1 MISPVIALLVSF
13 CITGIYTLIYLKAIR
28 ICLFSVG
35 DSVCP
40 QPVADKDFM
49 STYQDS
55 YLGLLCLINVCVL
68 VVLKYCFYFYLM
80 KLHNQDVEHFV
91 SPRNFTL
98 LCKVRHEALQDPN
111 VKLDELIANVINDG
125 GVNDLVETF
134 KINPIYDIG
143 ELLSVTSE
151 LMTVERKIKIIER
164 GIDISKYSRAEKQA
178 EVQTLD
184 ALKKILRDKQNDMLS
199 RAMKPQGLGFTGWV
213 FITFKTVNDLMKVK
227 TRKHLSL
234 HNMKFGAGSP
244 WRTVPEP
251 ADIIWQNWAATYTHK
266 MIIRIGGFLLVVL
279 IIAVNF
285 GIIVGFKF
293 LQKRVSTWLATGST
307 SAVTT
312 LEIIV
317 SILISIF
324 IGVVNFLIRLLLI
337 WLTQFEYYKTYS
349 TLYAEIVFK
358 VVLLQWVNKA
368 LIVLITNKIT
378 SDDQTWQ
385 IFGSAGTIGNM
396 MVSMIISVFFD
407 VILYL
412 IDPKYMMKLWKRRK
426 IRKAGQVIAQQVFQV
441 EANEAWEG
449 IKFDISEAYF
459 LSFTTLAVAFFYQA
473 IIPYG
478 LLLGLLEL
486 VLKYLVVKYVLV
498 KRSVRPQDLEWE
510 FTRKMFHQFEFT
522 VFLLALGFVVFYV
535 IFRTDGAPLN
545 AFYAVSIGI
554 AGADWLV
561 FSRLISLWVNQDHDP
576 KIKGSF
582 EELELNFPID
592 YDRQNPATQRNAFV
606 RFLKKL
612 NCREDFLPSEP
623 ATPETVEAGHI
634 QEDLIENIENYALH
648 AAELAPTGGAEAG
661 TTMYNAFVRPR
672 RNLLNASAAPE
683 PYNFQAFMNEPHM
696 RSFLVSARAAS
707 HRVLGTDPTRQ
718 FDETTENPP
727 NVHNQ
732 THLMGQQYELELLRH
747 SVLYGRSN
755 RVLTDS
761 IANYNSRR
769 DYQTEPLVRI
779 DEGRYES
786 EVLGSNRILK
796 EDFQTATPVLDAQ
809 NLETN
814 AMNSMVD
821 PSTIKKTEKPSSLN
835 SIPQV
840 IGQMPLPEAT
850 PLRPSL
856 RRPSDE
862 ALAQFGGGF
871 SNRRLM
877 SNVSAGNRPRQVS
890 WAGDLTTPVPKP
902 RNSQS
907 SQQFGTAPDRKS
919 IAPSGV
925 TVNPV
930 ALPES
935 IVAIPPVMISQV
947 QNDNQDTPETPLP
960 TSQQP
965 GSGRFSNLPKD
976 PPRNSPRPSDQR
988 PRLSSMPP
996 QPRPSTAPPPDTPDA
1011 KESQPRSSN
1020 QPPTN

>member
-1 MISPVIALLVSF
+1 M
-13 CITGIYTLIYLKAIR
+13 
-28 ICLFSVG
+28 
-35 DSVCP
+35 CP
-40 QPVADKDFM
+40 EPVADDSFK
-49 STYQDS
+49 TAYQGS

-68 VVLKYCFYFYLM
+68 IIIKYFFYFSLM
-80 KLHNQDVEHFV
+80 KMHNKDVEHFV

-98 LCKVRHEALQDPN
+98 LCKVRQEALQDPN

-143 ELLSVTSE
+143 ELLAVTSE

-213 FITFKTVNDLMKVK
+213 FITFKTVSDLMKVK

-244 WRTVPEP
+244 WRSVPEP
-251 ADIIWQNWAATYTHK
+251 GDIIWQNWAATYTHK

-279 IIAVNF
+279 IIAINF

-307 SAVTT
+307 STVTT

-368 LIVLITNKIT
+368 LIVLVTNKIT

-412 IDPKYMMKLWKRRK
+412 IDPKYMIKLWKRRK

-486 VLKYLVVKYVLV
+486 VLKYIIVKYVLV
-498 KRSVRPQDLEWE
+498 KRSVKPQDLEWE

-522 VFLLALGFVVFYV
+522 VFLLSLGFVVFYV
-535 IFRTDGAPLN
+535 IFKKDGAPLN

-554 AGADWLV
+554 AGADWLI

-623 ATPETVEAGHI
+623 ATPETVEGGHI

-648 AAELAPTGGAEAG
+648 AAELGPVGGVDAG
-661 TTMYNAFVRPR
+661 TTMYNAFVRPK
-672 RNLLNASAAPE
+672 RNMNNASQAPE

-696 RSFLVSARAAS
+696 RSFLVSARAGSNRMLA
-707 HRVLGTDPTRQ
+707 TDPTRQ
-718 FDETTENPP
+718 FEDTTENPP
-727 NVHNQ
+727 NFQNQ

-779 DEGRYES
+779 DENRYES
-786 EVLGSNRILK
+786 EVLGSNRVLK
-796 EDFQTATPVLDAQ
+796 EDFNMATPVLDAH

-814 AMNSMVD
+814 AVNSMVD

-840 IGQMPLPEAT
+840 IGQMPVPDST

-862 ALAQFGGGF
+862 ALGQIGGGL

-877 SNVSAGNRPRQVS
+877 SNVSTGNRLRQVS
-890 WAGDLTTPVPKP
+890 WADDLTTPIPKP
-902 RNSQS
+902 RISSS
-907 SQQFGTAPDRKS
+907 SQQFATAPNRQS
-919 IAPSGV
+919 VGPSGV
-925 TVNPV
+925 TINPV

-935 IVAIPPVMISQV
+935 IVTLPPVAIAEV
-947 QNDNQDTPETPLP
+947 HNDTQETPETPKQPSVSRQSTRPHELP
-960 TSQQP
+960 RISTKPPQQEP
-965 GSGRFSNLPKD
+965 QGQ
-976 PPRNSPRPSDQR
+976 PRI
-988 PRLSSMPP
+988 SSTPP
-996 QPRPSTAPPPDTPDA
+996 QPRTSTTSPSPNPDTQQT
-1011 KESQPRSSN
+1011 QPRSSN
-1020 QPPTN
+1020 TPPNN